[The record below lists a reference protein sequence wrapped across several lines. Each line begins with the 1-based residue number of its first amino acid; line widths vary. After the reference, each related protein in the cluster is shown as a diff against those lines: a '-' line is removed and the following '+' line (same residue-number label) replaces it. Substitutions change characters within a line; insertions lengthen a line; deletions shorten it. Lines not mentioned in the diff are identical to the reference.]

1 MASSERLA
9 ALERWIAG
17 LRTDV
22 AGPLAPASVDASFRR
37 YFRVPVAGGSLVAMD
52 APPAHEDV
60 RPFVDVARRLA
71 AAGIHVPEILAV
83 DAARGFLLMTD
94 LGTTGY
100 MDRLGGDDPGPLYDD
115 AIAALVRMQ
124 ARTSVDGLPVYDAGR
139 LGAELDLFPAWYV
152 RRHLGL
158 EPPAPWWRAW
168 RTTRETLIE
177 SALAQPRVFVHRDY
191 MPRNLMVSAPN
202 PGVLDFQDAVAGP
215 LTYDPVSLIRDAFVS
230 WPPAVEERLL
240 EQFRAGAADA
250 GLPVPDDAAA
260 FRRDAD
266 RMAAQ
271 RHLKVL
277 GIFARL
283 RYRDGKAHYIAD
295 APRFRDYLARA
306 SGGDPG
312 LSALRELLEAL
323 PAEPAA
329 P

>member
-1 MASSERLA
+1 MASSARRT
-9 ALERWIAG
+9 ALEQWIAG
-17 LRTDV
+17 LRDDV

-37 YFRVPVAGGSLVAMD
+37 YFRVPVASGSLVVMD

-71 AAGIHVPEILAV
+71 GAGIHVPEILAV
-83 DAARGFLLMTD
+83 DTVRGFVLMTD

-124 ARTSVDGLPVYDAGR
+124 AHAPVHGLPAYDAER
-139 LGAELDLFPAWYV
+139 LGAELDLFPEWYV
-152 RRHLGL
+152 CRHLGL

-168 RTTRETLIE
+168 QAARGTLIE

-215 LTYDPVSLIRDAFVS
+215 LTYDPISLVRDAFVS
-230 WPPAVEERLL
+230 WPPAVEARLL
-240 EQFRAGAADA
+240 ERYRARAADA

-260 FRRDAD
+260 FRREAD
-266 RMAAQ
+266 RMGAQ

-283 RYRDGKAHYIAD
+283 HHRDGKPHYIAD
-295 APRFRDYLARA
+295 APRFREYLVRECGAHSDLA
-306 SGGDPG
+306 P
-312 LSALRELLEAL
+312 LRELLEAL
-323 PAEPAA
+323 PADPAA
-329 P
+329 S

>member
-1 MASSERLA
+1 MAASERRAVLQ
-9 ALERWIAG
+9 RWITG
-17 LRTDV
+17 LRADV

-37 YFRVPVAGGSLVAMD
+37 YFRVPVTDGSLVAMD

-60 RPFVDVARRLA
+60 GPFVDVARRLT

-83 DAARGFLLMTD
+83 DAERGFVLMTD

-124 ARTSVDGLPVYDAGR
+124 ARASVAGLPAYDAGR
-139 LGAELDLFPAWYV
+139 LGAELDLFPEWYV

-158 EPPAPWWRAW
+158 EPPASWWRAW
-168 RTTRETLIE
+168 EAARETLIE

-202 PGVLDFQDAVAGP
+202 PGVLDFQDAVVGP
-215 LTYDPVSLIRDAFVS
+215 LTYDPVSLVRDAFVS
-230 WPPAVEERLL
+230 WAPAVEERLL
-240 EQFRAGAADA
+240 ERYRALAAAA
-250 GLPVPDDAAA
+250 GLPVPDDGAA
-260 FRRDAD
+260 FRRAAD
-266 RMAAQ
+266 RMGAQ

-283 RYRDGKAHYIAD
+283 HHRDGKAHYIAD
-295 APRFRDYLARA
+295 APRFRRYLERE
-306 SGGDPG
+306 SGADEDLAP
-312 LSALRELLEAL
+312 LREVLAAL
-323 PAEPAA
+323 PAEPA
-329 P
+329 PP

>member
-1 MASSERLA
+1 MASSARQQ
-9 ALERWIAG
+9 ALTQWITG
-17 LRTDV
+17 LRADV
-22 AGPLAPASVDASFRR
+22 AGPLTPASVDASFRR
-37 YFRVPVAGGSLVAMD
+37 YFRVPVADGSLVAMD

-71 AAGIHVPEILAV
+71 TAGIHVPQILAV
-83 DAARGFLLMTD
+83 DVARGFLLMTD

-124 ARTSVDGLPVYDAGR
+124 ARVPVDGLPEYDAAR
-139 LGAELDLFPAWYV
+139 LGAELDLFPEWYV

-168 RTTRETLIE
+168 QAARETLIG

-191 MPRNLMVSAPN
+191 MPRNLMVTAPN

-215 LTYDPVSLIRDAFVS
+215 LSYDPVSLVRDAFVS

-240 EQFRAGAADA
+240 EHYRAAAADA

-260 FRRDAD
+260 FRRDVD
-266 RMAAQ
+266 RMGAQ

-283 RYRDGKAHYIAD
+283 WYRDGKARYIAD
-295 APRFRDYLARA
+295 APRFRGYLERA
-306 SGGDPG
+306 SGRDPG
-312 LSALRELLEAL
+312 LTALRELLDAL
-323 PAEPAA
+323 PAEPGA

>member
-1 MASSERLA
+1 MASSARRR
-9 ALERWIAG
+9 ALEQWIAG
-17 LRTDV
+17 LRTDL

-37 YFRVPVAGGSLVAMD
+37 YFRVPVAGGTLVAMD

-60 RPFVDVARRLA
+60 GPFVDVARRLA
-71 AAGIHVPEILAV
+71 GAGIHVPEILGV
-83 DAARGFLLMTD
+83 DAARGFVLMTD

-124 ARTSVDGLPVYDAGR
+124 AHASVDGLPEYDAER

-152 RRHLGL
+152 RRHLRL
-158 EPPAPWWRAW
+158 EPPARWWRAW
-168 RTTRETLIE
+168 ATARATLIE

-191 MPRNLMVSAPN
+191 MPRNLMVSEPN

-215 LTYDPVSLIRDAFVS
+215 LTYDPVSLVRDAFVS

-240 EQFRAGAADA
+240 ERYRVRAGEA

-260 FRRDAD
+260 FHRAAD
-266 RMAAQ
+266 RMGAQ

-283 RYRDGKAHYIAD
+283 HQRDGKAHYVAD
-295 APRFRDYLARA
+295 AARFRGYLARA
-306 SGGDPG
+306 CAGDPG
-312 LSALRELLEAL
+312 LAALREVLDAL
-323 PAEPAA
+323 PAEAA
-329 P
+329 PP